1 MFFITEFQHK
11 GMHNSHS
18 S

>member
-11 GMHNSHS
+11 GMHISHS